1 MDKRLEFDAI
11 VCGEMK
17 KKTTKEWTE
26 IFENREIWYSPV
38 NEYDDVLENEQIKHN
53 QSILTMKHPVAG
65 EVRVVGHANKY
76 DKKTIGIRKMPPE
89 LGEDTESLLA
99 SAGYT
104 DKEIGNL
111 FEEGVIFTNPRQSYV
126 RLNPRF
132 IIFNGPIR

>member
-76 DKKTIGIRKMPPE
+76 DKKTI
-89 LGEDTESLLA
+89 DYLLRRE
-99 SAGYT
+99 
-104 DKEIGNL
+104 KL
-111 FEEGVIFTNPRQSYV
+111 
-126 RLNPRF
+126 
-132 IIFNGPIR
+132 

>member
-89 LGEDTESLLA
+89 LVEDTESLLA

-111 FEEGVIFTNPRQSYV
+111 FEEGVIFTNPRQ
-126 RLNPRF
+126 
-132 IIFNGPIR
+132 